1 MTAPKDKLAVVT
13 GGAVRL
19 GEAISRR
26 LADAGYHVVIH
37 AYSHLE
43 RAEAL
48 ATEIGGTAM
57 SADLSQRSGV
67 EAIFEVVDRVGLPLT
82 ALVNNAG
89 VFTGADP
96 EAVTEALWDFH
107 LAVNLTA
114 PFRCCQLAA
123 PRMRAAGGGAI
134 VNLLDVASLR
144 PERDFVHYSATK
156 AGLESITRGLATHW
170 APMIRVNG
178 VAPGAALLPEDFS
191 AEERAIRLE
200 RTPMGEEAGA
210 EAMADS
216 VLFLIDGPRAITG
229 TVLTVDGGFSA
240 RW

>member
-67 EAIFEVVDRVGLPLT
+67 EAIFEVVDRVGLPSH
-82 ALVNNAG
+82 G
-89 VFTGADP
+89 F
-96 EAVTEALWDFH
+96 
-107 LAVNLTA
+107 
-114 PFRCCQLAA
+114 
-123 PRMRAAGGGAI
+123 
-134 VNLLDVASLR
+134 
-144 PERDFVHYSATK
+144 
-156 AGLESITRGLATHW
+156 
-170 APMIRVNG
+170 
-178 VAPGAALLPEDFS
+178 
-191 AEERAIRLE
+191 
-200 RTPMGEEAGA
+200 GE
-210 EAMADS
+210 
-216 VLFLIDGPRAITG
+216 
-229 TVLTVDGGFSA
+229 
-240 RW
+240 

>member
-1 MTAPKDKLAVVT
+1 
-13 GGAVRL
+13 VRL

-26 LADAGYHVVIH
+26 LAKAGYHVLIH
-37 AYSHLE
+37 AHSHLE

-48 ATEIGGTAM
+48 ATELGGTAT
-57 SADLSQRSGV
+57 SADLSRREGV
-67 EAIFEVVDRVGLPLT
+67 DGLFEVIDALNIPLT

-89 VFTGADP
+89 VFFGEDP
-96 EAVTEALWDFH
+96 EKVTAEQWDFH

-123 PRMRAAGGGAI
+123 PRMREAGGGAI
-134 VNLLDVASLR
+134 VNMLDVASLR

-156 AGLESITRGLATHW
+156 AGLESVTRGLATHW
-170 APMIRVNG
+170 APEIRVNG
-178 VAPGAALLPEDFS
+178 IAPGAALLPEDFS
-191 AEERAIRLE
+191 PAERAIRLE

-210 EAMADS
+210 AAMADS
-216 VLFLIDGPRAITG
+216 VLFLLDGPRAITG